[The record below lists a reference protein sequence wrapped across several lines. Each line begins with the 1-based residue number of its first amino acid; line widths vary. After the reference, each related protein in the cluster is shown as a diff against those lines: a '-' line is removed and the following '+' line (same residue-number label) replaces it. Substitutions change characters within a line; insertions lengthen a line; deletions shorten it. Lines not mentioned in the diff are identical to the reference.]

1 MFSKTFDRMIIFIEL
16 KKYIQSQRFYIHKV
30 DGHLNYHI
38 WQLKMLF
45 LNDKFNVK
53 YCINVLIFY
62 I

>member
-1 MFSKTFDRMIIFIEL
+1 MFLKTFDRMIIFIEW
-16 KKYIQSQRFYIHKV
+16 KKYIQSQRFYIQKV

-38 WQLKMLF
+38 CKLKMLF

-53 YCINVLIFY
+53 YCIKDLIFY